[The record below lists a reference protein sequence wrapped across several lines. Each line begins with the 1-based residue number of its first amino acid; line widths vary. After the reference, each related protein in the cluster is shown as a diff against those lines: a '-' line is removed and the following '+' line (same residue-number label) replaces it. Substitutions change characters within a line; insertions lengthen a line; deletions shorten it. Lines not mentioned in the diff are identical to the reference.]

1 MTRRRVGL
9 IADSHIPEAGRDLP
23 DEAYGALA
31 GCDQILHCGDLHTIE
46 VVDRV
51 ECLAPTIARRGNGDT
66 FEPRIGRPG
75 AWART
80 SAFSGFIF
88 VLDVEGVPYRPD
100 ARRRRWPRA
109 DAMAT
114 SSRS

>member
-9 IADSHIPEAGRDLP
+9 IADTRIPEAGRDLP
-23 DEAYGALA
+23 DEAYDALA
-31 GCDQILHCGDLHTIE
+31 GCDQILRCGDLHTIE

-51 ECLAPTIARRGNGDT
+51 ECLAPAIAGRGNGDT
-66 FEPRIGRPG
+66 FEPRIGAPG
-75 AWART
+75 V
-80 SAFSGFIF
+80 SEDLGVSDVF
-88 VLDVEGVPYRPD
+88 VLDVEGVPHRPD

>member
-9 IADSHIPEAGRDLP
+9 IADTRIPEAGRDLP
-23 DEAYGALA
+23 DEAYDALA
-31 GCDQILHCGDLHTIE
+31 VCDQILRCGDLHTIE

-51 ECLAPTIARRGNGDT
+51 ECLAPTIARRGSGDT

-80 SAFSGFIF
+80 SAFSDVF
-88 VLDVEGVPYRPD
+88 VLDVEGVPYQPD
-100 ARRRRWPRA
+100 ARRRRWPRV

>member
-9 IADSHIPEAGRDLP
+9 IADTRIPEAGRDLP
-23 DEAYGALA
+23 DEAYDALA
-31 GCDQILHCGDLHTIE
+31 GCDQILRCGDLHTIE

-51 ECLAPTIARRGNGDT
+51 ECLAPTIARRGSGDT

-75 AWART
+75 ASART
-80 SAFSGFIF
+80 SAFSDVF